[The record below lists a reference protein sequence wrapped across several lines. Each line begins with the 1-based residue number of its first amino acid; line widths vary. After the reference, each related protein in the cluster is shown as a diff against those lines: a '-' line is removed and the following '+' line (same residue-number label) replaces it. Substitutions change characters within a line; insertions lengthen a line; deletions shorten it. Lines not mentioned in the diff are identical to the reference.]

1 MSEVSA
7 QNMLTETSY
16 KTEAWHYR
24 HAVVTGIIFFFSIFF
39 IAARGIWGAISGG
52 YHGVVDSWNENV
64 KPFMSSLETT
74 ATPTDNTTP
83 TSSETGNSSQG

>member
-1 MSEVSA
+1 MSEISA

-39 IAARGIWGAISGG
+39 IAARGLWGAISGG
-52 YHGVVDSWNENV
+52 YHGVVDSWNEQV
-64 KPFMSSLETT
+64 KPFMSSLYNPTQPST
-74 ATPTDNTTP
+74 ATVNESGTD
-83 TSSETGNSSQG
+83 QQQ

>member
-1 MSEVSA
+1 MSEISA

-39 IAARGIWGAISGG
+39 IAARGLWGAISGG
-52 YHGVVDSWNENV
+52 YHGVVDSWNEQV
-64 KPFMSSLETT
+64 KPFMSSLNNPTQPST
-74 ATPTDNTTP
+74 ATVNESGTD
-83 TSSETGNSSQG
+83 QQQ

>member
-1 MSEVSA
+1 MSEISA

-24 HAVVTGIIFFFSIFF
+24 HAVVTGIIFFFSLFF
-39 IAARGIWGAISGG
+39 LFARGLWGAISGA
-52 YHGVVDSWNENV
+52 YHGVVDTWNDNV

-74 ATPTDNTTP
+74 TPAENSAP
-83 TSSETGNSSQG
+83 ANSESGTSQQG

>member
-1 MSEVSA
+1 MAEVSP

-39 IAARGIWGAISGG
+39 IAARGIWGALSGG

-64 KPFMSSLETT
+64 KPFMNSINTPISTESSATSNPET
-74 ATPTDNTTP
+74 PV
-83 TSSETGNSSQG
+83 QQ